1 MIRRILSIDFDYFLQ
16 ATKEAVRSFPD
27 GIDRPTELSTL
38 IWASHYLGGRQ
49 GSLARSVGVL
59 SDELDCIKRI
69 LRKQSSDCPV
79 MIAQSHVHAYDF
91 VHDTVSEDDELRLV
105 NVDMH
110 HDIVNNNEELDCGNW
125 ISHLLQE
132 YDMGLTWVANPVSLE
147 MFGLDKDRKEN
158 RAFRGIV
165 QKILSKI
172 EEKNYVFDGIFLCRS
187 DIWTPPHLDNAFC
200 SLCDVI
206 TDHFN
211 YVMMEKDI
219 RKCRDC
225 ETIVQQLKPDFD
237 RASRKQV
244 Q

>member
-1 MIRRILSIDFDYFLQ
+1 M
-16 ATKEAVRSFPD
+16 
-27 GIDRPTELSTL
+27 
-38 IWASHYLGGRQ
+38 
-49 GSLARSVGVL
+49 
-59 SDELDCIKRI
+59 
-69 LRKQSSDCPV
+69 
-79 MIAQSHVHAYDF
+79 
-91 VHDTVSEDDELRLV
+91 HDTVSEDDELRLV

-165 QKILSKI
+165 QKNLSKI

-225 ETIVQQLKPDFD
+225 ETIVQQLKPDLIELPENRCNKYLYSYIRCHDNWQRIF
-237 RASRKQV
+237 
-244 Q
+244 

>member
-1 MIRRILSIDFDYFLQ
+1 MNIEESRDKMLEAIAEHEQMCQAYFQSILQQTGLSEKVIQIWTGKVGILKPVQGKFLPAEEPVEIRFFSEEEQKAESVQESTKIKPLS
-16 ATKEAVRSFPD
+16 
-27 GIDRPTELSTL
+27 
-38 IWASHYLGGRQ
+38 
-49 GSLARSVGVL
+49 
-59 SDELDCIKRI
+59 
-69 LRKQSSDCPV
+69 KQ
-79 MIAQSHVHAYDF
+79 IA
-91 VHDTVSEDDELRLV
+91 
-105 NVDMH
+105 
-110 HDIVNNNEELDCGNW
+110 
-125 ISHLLQE
+125 QE

-165 QKILSKI
+165 QKNLSKI